1 MQSGFIGGII
11 SFMLL
16 LSYGAYT
23 PTPALQAVTA
33 HPPTAHLAF
42 NTHTSADLGQFAGT
56 WRSHSAVLTIAPDGS
71 ASFEGRAYRWC
82 GSGVPQPCDTIDA
95 QGLIHNG
102 DHEQI
107 QLSRVNGSI
116 AYGTITTSSFHPA
129 GMAVS
134 VTLQPNDTLLYANNT
149 PISLLCGPHAP
160 VGTCG
165 A

>member
-16 LSYGAYT
+16 LSYGAFA
-23 PTPALQAVTA
+23 PTPALQAATA
-33 HPPTAHLAF
+33 HPTTAHLAF
-42 NTHTSADLGQFAGT
+42 NTHASADLGQLAGT
-56 WRSHSAVLTIAPDGS
+56 WRSHGAVLSIAPDGS
-71 ASFEGRAYRWC
+71 ANFEGRAFRWC
-82 GSGVPQPCDTIDA
+82 GSSEPQPCDTIDA
-95 QGLIHNG
+95 QGLIHDG

-107 QLSRVNGSI
+107 QFSRVSGSI

-134 VTLQPNDTLLYANNT
+134 VTLQPSDTLLYAGNT